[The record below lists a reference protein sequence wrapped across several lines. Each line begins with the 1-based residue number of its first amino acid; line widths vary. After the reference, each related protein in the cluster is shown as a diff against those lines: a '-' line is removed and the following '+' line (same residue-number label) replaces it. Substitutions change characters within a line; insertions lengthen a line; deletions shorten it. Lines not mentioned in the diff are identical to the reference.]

1 VSYEAFSGSAARRAL
16 SDPTLHASLGDIL
29 RAARLERGM
38 TQRQVAADA
47 GVSAGLIGQFETGRT
62 KPSVATLLAV
72 ARVLQLSLD
81 ELFAE
86 AEPASPSDTASPQPP
101 ARAGVWSMLE
111 RRVARVGQREIITL
125 EGGVTWELLTPEVD
139 HELTFMLVTYP
150 PASSSSTS
158 SQLLRHD
165 DFEYFYILSGEL
177 HVKVGFEET
186 VLGVGDSMS
195 FDSSRPHR
203 FVNSSENATA
213 TGLWCVRNKVHSRSR
228 DEAER
233 QRSQWSERQGTGGRD
248 THG

>member
-1 VSYEAFSGSAARRAL
+1 VAHDGNAARRAL
-16 SDPTLHASLGDIL
+16 SDPSLHASLGGIL
-29 RAARLERGM
+29 RAARLDRGK
-38 TQRQVAADA
+38 TQRQVAAEA

-81 ELFAE
+81 ELFADGE
-86 AEPASPSDTASPQPP
+86 AGTTSAGAAEPP
-101 ARAGVWSMLE
+101 ADRSAAWSSLE
-111 RRVARVGQREIITL
+111 ARVARVGEREVITL

-186 VLGVGDSMS
+186 VLGAGDSMS
-195 FDSSRPHR
+195 FDSTRPHM
-203 FVNSSENATA
+203 FVNRSRSATA
-213 TGLWCVRNKVHSRSR
+213 TGLWCVRNK
-228 DEAER
+228 AEER
-233 QRSQWSERQGTGGRD
+233 RSQWSERQGRGSRNA
-248 THG
+248 HG

>member
-1 VSYEAFSGSAARRAL
+1 MSYDGNAARRAL
-16 SDPTLHASLGDIL
+16 SDPSLHASLGGIL
-29 RAARLERGM
+29 RAARLERGK
-38 TQRQVAADA
+38 TQRQVAAEA

-81 ELFAE
+81 ELFADG
-86 AEPASPSDTASPQPP
+86 DTASQSPEALGKTVQTSS
-101 ARAGVWSMLE
+101 ASAALE
-111 RRVARVGQREIITL
+111 HRVARVGQREVITL
-125 EGGVTWELLTPEVD
+125 EGGVTWELLTPEID

-150 PASSSSTS
+150 PGTSSSTS

-203 FVNSSENATA
+203 FTNASSSAVA
-213 TGLWCVRNKVHSRSR
+213 TGLWCVRNKADERRSPWN
-228 DEAER
+228 ER
-233 QRSQWSERQGTGGRD
+233 QKTGSRD

>member
-1 VSYEAFSGSAARRAL
+1 VAYDGGAVRRAFSDS
-16 SDPTLHASLGDIL
+16 SVHASLGGIL
-29 RAARLERGM
+29 RAARLERGK
-38 TQRQVAADA
+38 TQRQVAAEA

-81 ELFAE
+81 ELFADGE
-86 AEPASPSDTASPQPP
+86 TPAGASESAELMANQPA
-101 ARAGVWSMLE
+101 GWSSLE
-111 RRVARVGQREIITL
+111 RRVARVGQRDVVTL

-150 PASSSSTS
+150 PGSSSSTS

-165 DFEYFYILSGEL
+165 DFEYFYLLSGEL

-195 FDSSRPHR
+195 FDSTRPHR
-203 FVNSSENATA
+203 FVNESEGATT
-213 TGLWCVRNKVHSRSR
+213 TGLWCVRNKA
-228 DEAER
+228 DE
-233 QRSQWSERQGTGGRD
+233 QRSQWSDRRRSESRGTDG
-248 THG
+248 

>member
-1 VSYEAFSGSAARRAL
+1 MSQDGTAARRAL
-16 SDPTLHASLGDIL
+16 ADPTLHASLGDIL
-29 RAARLERGM
+29 RAARVERGM
-38 TQRQVAADA
+38 TQRQVAAEA

-81 ELFAE
+81 ELFAD
-86 AEPASPSDTASPQPP
+86 ADPKTPANQRVSPQPGP
-101 ARAGVWSMLE
+101 SAAWSALE
-111 RRVARVGQREIITL
+111 GRVARVGHREVITL
-125 EGGVTWELLTPEVD
+125 EGGVTWELLTPEID
-139 HELTFMLVTYP
+139 HDLTFMLVTYP
-150 PASSSSTS
+150 PTSSSSTS

-203 FVNSSENATA
+203 FVNASETSTA
-213 TGLWCVRNKVHSRSR
+213 TGLWAVRNKVNSWSHN
-228 DEAER
+228 EADQ
-233 QRSQWSERQGTGGRD
+233 QRSQWSERQATD
-248 THG
+248 K